1 MAPVRDRS
9 GAGFQPSG
17 FLFSAVPVL
26 FPADRFD
33 QAKAAGAEQK
43 IKHRWS
49 ASV

>member
-9 GAGFQPSG
+9 GAGFQLSG

-33 QAKAAGAEQK
+33 QAKAAP
-43 IKHRWS
+43 
-49 ASV
+49 